1 MVDGRVIAP
10 RDATVA
16 CPSKGTHS
24 NGLTR
29 ARRVLREASLT
40 LFDKVGDSGRPWGEE
55 LLEPTAIYVRPVLR
69 ALRRAKVHGMAHITG
84 GGLRNLIRLK
94 PKLEFRITEP
104 LEPPPMFRDLQALGA
119 IEDREMYQTFNM
131 GMGFAVIAPESEA
144 KALIRS
150 LRPDVNARIVGEVV

>member
-1 MVDGRVIAP
+1 
-10 RDATVA
+10 
-16 CPSKGTHS
+16 
-24 NGLTR
+24 
-29 ARRVLREASLT
+29 RVLRDASLT
-40 LFDKVGDSGRPWGEE
+40 VFDNVGDSRRPWGEE

-104 LEPPPMFRDLQALGA
+104 LEPPSMFRDLQALGA

-131 GMGFAVIAPESEA
+131 GMESA
-144 KALIRS
+144 
-150 LRPDVNARIVGEVV
+150 IVGPEAEGKAD